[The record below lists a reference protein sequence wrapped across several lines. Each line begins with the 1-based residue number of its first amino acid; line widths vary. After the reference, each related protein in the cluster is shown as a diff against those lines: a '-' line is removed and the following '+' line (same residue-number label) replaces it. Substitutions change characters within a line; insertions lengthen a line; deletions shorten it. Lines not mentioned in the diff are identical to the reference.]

1 METEELEIGK
11 KYQIHSY
18 KHDSKIHRSWDEAI
32 LLDIKDDYLIFG
44 NEKTKVTESDGRTW
58 HTKEPAVLYF
68 FKNQWFNIIGQC
80 KKNGIY
86 YYCNIASP
94 YIIEDGTIKYIDY
107 DLDLRV
113 FPDGSFKV
121 LDRGEYKYHKSI
133 MHYSDD
139 LDMILKSELTTL
151 IELVRN
157 IEIPVMTA
165 TGINP
170 TTAPFAFA
178 AGASA
183 IGCGSCVNKLTST
196 ISMIATITSLVE
208 IANKNAVKVTELV

>member
-1 METEELEIGK
+1 MIDEELVIGK

-18 KHDSKIHRSWDEAI
+18 KHDNKIHRSWDEAV
-32 LLDIKDDYLIFG
+32 LLEIQEDYLIFG

-68 FKNQWFNIIGQC
+68 FKNNWFNIIGQC

-94 YIIEDGTIKYIDY
+94 FIIEEGTIKYIDY

-121 LDRGEYKYHKSI
+121 LDRGEYKYHKSL
-133 MHYSDD
+133 MNYSED
-139 LDMILKSELTTL
+139 LDQILKAELTEL
-151 IELVRN
+151 IEIVRKKELAFKTET
-157 IEIPVMTA
+157 IEKYNHLYNEIKQ
-165 TGINP
+165 N
-170 TTAPFAFA
+170 
-178 AGASA
+178 
-183 IGCGSCVNKLTST
+183 NK
-196 ISMIATITSLVE
+196 
-208 IANKNAVKVTELV
+208 VKG